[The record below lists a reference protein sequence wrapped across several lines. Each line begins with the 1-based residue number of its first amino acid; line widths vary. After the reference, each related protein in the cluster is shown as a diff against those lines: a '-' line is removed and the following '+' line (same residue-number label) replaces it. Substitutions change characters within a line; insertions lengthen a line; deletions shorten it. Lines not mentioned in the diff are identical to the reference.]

1 VHAVSER
8 VSFRAV
14 YERFPTTV
22 KGAFVLRGAD
32 GLPHQVRIEAARAA
46 ECSGRGHQPIAIE
59 STIVEAAPTVDTFVP
74 FEVSTM
80 ELAAGWYRLEC
91 EVVID
96 GDASVIH
103 PGAPFSI
110 PWPRG
115 AVRRGTVELERGVG
129 DLTLSVMECGGD
141 SVRVTYVAEH
151 APNVRLTVDGA
162 THPIVEIDHDEHAGT
177 GRIVAY
183 PVLRT
188 QERLA
193 IELRGEKPVDVTL
206 P

>member
-1 VHAVSER
+1 MDDR
-8 VSFRAV
+8 VSIRAV
-14 YERFPTTV
+14 FERLPATV

-32 GLPHQVRIEAARAA
+32 GLPHQVVIDSARAV
-46 ECSGRGHQPIAIE
+46 ECAGRGEQRIALEATIIE
-59 STIVEAAPTVDTFVP
+59 TAPTVDTFVP

-96 GDASVIH
+96 GDPATVH
-103 PGAPFSI
+103 PGDPFSI

-115 AVRRGTVELERGVG
+115 AVRRGTVELGRGVG
-129 DLTLSVMECGGD
+129 DLTLSAMECGGD
-141 SVRVTYVAEH
+141 SLRVTYVAES

-162 THPIVEIDHDEHAGT
+162 SHPIIEIEHDEGAGK

-183 PVLRT
+183 PVLRS
-188 QERLA
+188 QARLA
-193 IELRGEKPVDVTL
+193 IELRGETAVDITL

>member
-1 VHAVSER
+1 MDDR
-8 VSFRAV
+8 VSIRAV
-14 YERFPTTV
+14 YERFPATV
-22 KGAFVLRGAD
+22 KGAYVLRGAD
-32 GLPHQVRIEAARAA
+32 GLPHQVRIVSARAA
-46 ECSGRGHQPIAIE
+46 ECAGRGEQRIGFEATIIE
-59 STIVEAAPTVDTFVP
+59 VAPTVDTFVP

-96 GDASVIH
+96 GDPALVH

-115 AVRRGTVELERGVG
+115 AVRRGTVELGRGVG
-129 DLTLSVMECGGD
+129 DLTLSAMECGGD
-141 SVRVTYVAEH
+141 SLRVTYVAEH
-151 APNVRLTVDGA
+151 VPNVRLTVDGA
-162 THPIVEIDHDEHAGT
+162 AHPIIEIEHDEDAGK

-183 PVLRT
+183 PVLRS
-188 QERLA
+188 QARLA
-193 IELRGEKPVDVTL
+193 IELGGETPVDVTL